1 MYKIFIKFDTSNPTY
16 NLYDCYMEENEYG
29 DIVEYESSDLS
40 EVENKVKELLKKYTS
55 DRIHIFSTTEIKFDV
70 TVTDDSVTTD
80 TSSDIPTENPT
91 DTPSDNTDIPS
102 EEPTENPEENT
113 ETNTSDESGSE

>member
-1 MYKIFIKFDTSNPTY
+1 MYKIFIKFDTLNPTY

-70 TVTDDSVTTD
+70 TVTDDSATTD
-80 TSSDIPTENPT
+80 TPSDIPTENPT
-91 DTPSDNTDIPS
+91 DTPPDNTDIPS

-113 ETNTSDESGSE
+113 EINTSDDSGSE